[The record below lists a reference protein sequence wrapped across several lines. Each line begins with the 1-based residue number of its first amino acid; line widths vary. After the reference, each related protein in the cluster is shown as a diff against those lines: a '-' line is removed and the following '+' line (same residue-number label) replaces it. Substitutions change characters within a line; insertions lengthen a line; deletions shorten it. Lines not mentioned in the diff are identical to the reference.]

1 VVLVLN
7 LKLKNIIK
15 NSGKTQGQ
23 IAKEVGISE
32 ARLSRIIHG
41 YTKPRKSE
49 EEALAKVLG
58 LLTIDIFPPESKR
71 K

>member
-1 VVLVLN
+1 MLVIN
-7 LKLKNIIK
+7 SKLKDLVK
-15 NSGKTQGQ
+15 KSGKTQGE
-23 IAKEVGISE
+23 IAIEVGISE

-58 LLTIDIFPPESKR
+58 ILTVEIFPPQG
-71 K
+71 

>member
-1 VVLVLN
+1 MKVLVIN
-7 LKLKNIIK
+7 SKLKNLVRK
-15 NSGKTQGQ
+15 SGKTQGE
-23 IAKEVGISE
+23 IANEVGISE

-58 LLTIDIFPPESKR
+58 ILAVEVFPPQG
-71 K
+71 